1 LPKFRAPAIPPQR
14 FAPRSASEYGKLDL
28 PIGRRRVGSKGES
41 SPGPKYASVMLM
53 MKNWRPA
60 LGGALN
66 LFHFFTRRVALGM
79 LLLTLSFHPWAEGSS
94 TIVPIG

>member
-1 LPKFRAPAIPPQR
+1 
-14 FAPRSASEYGKLDL
+14 
-28 PIGRRRVGSKGES
+28 
-41 SPGPKYASVMLM
+41 VMLM